1 MALIIWKRKVRL
13 QLRKQLE
20 YAHTEFGQLT
30 ARRWVEQLMAFEE
43 RLKDYPASYTPIREL
58 KDEPIL
64 YRGCTVMK
72 NFKII
77 YYYEEPTDTVVI
89 VTLWDMRR
97 NPLRLVKEFKK

>member
-1 MALIIWKRKVRL
+1 MRL
-13 QLRKQLE
+13 QLKQQLE
-20 YAHTEFGQLT
+20 YAFDEFGQLT
-30 ARRWVEQLMAFEE
+30 AKRWVEQLQLFED
-43 RLKDYPASYTPIREL
+43 RLRKYPASYTPVPEL

-77 YYYEEPTDTVVI
+77 YYYEEPTDTCVI

-97 NPLRLVKEFKK
+97 NPLKLVKGIKK